1 MRHIATEKSFVIDR
15 ACEVTRLISLC
26 KLLARFLTEAARQPY
41 GRTSRTNY
49 VDARANLGP
58 NEPFLRCEV
67 PVSIRERKR
76 PRQPSQS
83 MTESQVLTALWMG
96 AFLLVHLGVI
106 ARVILRPH
114 REPASRVAWI
124 VVMIVL
130 PVIGILTYILLGE
143 TSIGRRRMSRLHAVL
158 AAMPDLT
165 KAPGMDSPNLQPKI
179 PETYAHLFRL
189 GHSINGFEPVG
200 GNCASLLPD
209 SNATIE
215 SMVADID
222 ASQNHVHLIS
232 YIWLPDNN
240 GLKMVEALQ
249 RAVARKVICRA
260 MADGLGSRIMIE
272 SPHWKAMQAAG
283 VQVATALPIGNPLLR
298 PLRGR
303 IDLRNHRKILV
314 IDNRITYCGSQN
326 CADPEFRIK
335 AKFAPWVD
343 AVMRFEGPIARQ
355 NQYLFASDWMT
366 QMDGD
371 LTPLLC
377 QPLPPGDPGLTA
389 QVIGT
394 GPTVYNSAMP
404 EVFETLLYTARRELV
419 ITTPYYVP
427 DEAMQTALCASA
439 RRGVTTTIIFPARN
453 DSWIVGA
460 ASRSYYSDL
469 LAAGVRIYE
478 YEGGLLH
485 TKSLTL
491 DGEVT
496 LIGSANMD
504 RRSFDLNYENNILFY
519 DPTLTAEMRRRQDA
533 YLARSQRVTAE
544 TVAQW
549 PMTRQLWNNTIAML
563 GPIL

>member
-1 MRHIATEKSFVIDR
+1 
-15 ACEVTRLISLC
+15 
-26 KLLARFLTEAARQPY
+26 
-41 GRTSRTNY
+41 
-49 VDARANLGP
+49 
-58 NEPFLRCEV
+58 
-67 PVSIRERKR
+67 
-76 PRQPSQS
+76 
-83 MTESQVLTALWMG
+83 MTETQVLAALWTG

-130 PVIGILTYILLGE
+130 PVIGILTYILFGE
-143 TSIGRRRMSRLHAVL
+143 TSIGRWRVSRLCAVL
-158 AAMPDLT
+158 AVMPDLT

-189 GHSINGFEPVG
+189 GHSVNGFEPVG
-200 GNCASLLPD
+200 GNCATLLPD

-222 ASQNHVHLIS
+222 ASQDHVHLIF

-240 GLKMVEALQ
+240 GLKVVEALK
-249 RAVARKVICRA
+249 RAATRRVAC
-260 MADGLGSRIMIE
+260 L
-272 SPHWKAMQAAG
+272 
-283 VQVATALPIGNPLLR
+283 LLR

-326 CADPEFRIK
+326 CADPEFLIK

-343 AVMRFEGPIARQ
+343 AMMRFEGPIARQ
-355 NQYLFASDWMT
+355 NQYLFASDWMA

-371 LTPLLC
+371 LTPLLH

-404 EVFETLLYTARRELV
+404 EVFETLIYTARRELV

-427 DEAMQTALCASA
+427 DEGMQTALCASA
-439 RRGVTTTIIFPARN
+439 RRGVTTTIVFPARN

-533 YLARSQRVTAE
+533 YLACSHPVTAE

-549 PMTRQLWNNTIAML
+549 PMTRRLWNNTIAML